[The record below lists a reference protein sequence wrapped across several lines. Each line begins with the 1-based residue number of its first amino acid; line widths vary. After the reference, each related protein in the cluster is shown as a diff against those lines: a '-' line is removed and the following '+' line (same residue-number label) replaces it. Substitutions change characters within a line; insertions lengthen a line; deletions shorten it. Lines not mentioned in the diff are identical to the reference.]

1 VLDVSAFED
10 GSLAPGNRLF
20 LAAVEGA
27 ITVPSLL
34 RMQPASKL
42 VLPGLTAKTSVVD
55 GFLYA
60 TISPGGTT
68 LILR

>member
-1 VLDVSAFED
+1 MASRDLSFRASVNYTVGGPLLNN
-10 GSLAPGNRLF
+10 GT
-20 LAAVEGA
+20 

-60 TISPGGTT
+60 TISSGGTT